1 MGFHNHLHSQIQD
14 STVIETTSPVI
25 KVFGIIG
32 MILSLVGNIQQ
43 TCEMYPLFLDNTIEK
58 EVYFP
63 IHKIPPSFF
72 LSFFSDLCLM
82 SYGVLSS
89 DLIITVYGGL
99 NSMVIIITMLVI
111 YYKHENIQYKK
122 LILF

>member
-1 MGFHNHLHSQIQD
+1 MGFHNHLHSQIQENAI
-14 STVIETTSPVI
+14 TETTSSVI

-43 TCEMYPLFLDNTIEK
+43 TCEMYPLFLDKSGENEM
-58 EVYFP
+58 YFP

-72 LSFFSDLCLM
+72 FSFFSDLCLM
-82 SYGVLSS
+82 AYGVLSN

-99 NSMVIIITMLVI
+99 NSFVIIITMFAI
-111 YYKHENIQYKK
+111 YYKHQKHVI
-122 LILF
+122 